1 MQDGKRFRLTL
12 CTMPSDYTDDLRL
25 AHVLADDADSTA
37 QARFK
42 ALDLHVMTKPDLSPV
57 TDADQSVEQGIRRV
71 LSRARPRDAVLGE
84 ETGSTGHSQRR
95 WVVDPID
102 GTKNYVRGVP
112 VWATL
117 IALMVDDEAVVGVV
131 SAPMLQR
138 RWWASK
144 DGGAW
149 TGRSLLK
156 ATECHVSDVSRLD
169 DASLS
174 YSSFSGWEDYDK
186 LDAFLA
192 LSRRVWRTRA
202 YGDFWSYML
211 LAEGAVD
218 LAAEPELELYDMA
231 ALDVNVRE
239 AGGRFSSLDGT
250 DGPWG
255 GNALASNGHL
265 HEAALSFLGSL
276 PDGHDD
282 PEFPP
287 LGPGSV
293 SDLRPRPRAEDVPE
307 HEP

>member
-1 MQDGKRFRLTL
+1 
-12 CTMPSDYTDDLRL
+12 MPTSFTDDLRL
-25 AHVLADDADSTA
+25 AHVLADDADPTSTS
-37 QARFK
+37 RFK
-42 ALDLHVMTKPDLSPV
+42 ALDLHVVNKPDLTPV
-57 TDADQSVEQGIRRV
+57 TDADKSVEEGIRRT

-84 ETGSTGHSQRR
+84 EQGSTGHSQRR

-117 IALMVDDEAVVGVV
+117 IALMVDDEVVVGCV
-131 SAPMLQR
+131 SAPLLQR

-156 ATECHVSDVSRLD
+156 ATECHVSDVARLD

-174 YSSFSGWEDYDK
+174 YSSLTGWDERDR
-186 LDAFLA
+186 LDAFMA
-192 LSRRVWRTRA
+192 LSRRCWRTRA

-211 LAEGAVD
+211 IAEGAVD
-218 LAAEPELELYDMA
+218 LAAEPDLELYDMA
-231 ALDVNVRE
+231 ALDVIVRE
-239 AGGRFSSLDGT
+239 AGGTFTSLDGT
-250 DGPWG
+250 DGPFG

-276 PDGHDD
+276 PDDDDD
-282 PEFPP
+282 PDSRRT
-287 LGPGSV
+287 GPGSV
-293 SDLRPRPRAEDVPE
+293 SDLRLHRRD
-307 HEP
+307 